1 MLSPAHT
8 SPELHNPPCV
18 RAGERIF
25 VGLTQPARKPTYFQK
40 FHGSCFVQPF
50 SYKSR
55 FKVLAVVSVPRARE
69 LEPAPRRLV
78 GGMARDVC
86 RPHQEDRPAQGRTGI
101 VRYALAT
108 TGGDEPPQRA
118 APRYLRGCSIPAE
131 NSVLCAVVLPAG
143 QVGVIQAW
151 RRDALSCDVRCAPP
165 GAPTEALK
173 SAADMPW
180 GDSNAG
186 ATDHARLNT
195 SRV

>member
-1 MLSPAHT
+1 MCENIIASEKHILSATYPGPDYSTRRFVT
-8 SPELHNPPCV
+8 S
-18 RAGERIF
+18 
-25 VGLTQPARKPTYFQK
+25 YMYM
-40 FHGSCFVQPF
+40 
-50 SYKSR
+50 SYLGPSSWR
-55 FKVLAVVSVPRARE
+55 HDAS
-69 LEPAPRRLV
+69 APRRLV

-86 RPHQEDRPAQGRTGI
+86 RPHQEDRLAQGRTGI

-180 GDSNAG
+180 SDSNAG